1 MIPILPVTKPDIRT
15 VLGQGASFL
24 VNGAEVP
31 WDYTDPITK
40 KLYPQGMTVAF
51 KRAILNQDMTD
62 PTADRIRVLFN
73 ELLTMYHPPLRSHP
87 NIVKLHGIA
96 FETEGPADGMT
107 VMPVLVPECAELG
120 NLAEVLET
128 ARKEDRA
135 LAFDDKISLC
145 IDIAHGLEI
154 LHACDI
160 VHGDVKCENVLIFEN
175 DNELDNGDSKGK
187 QAPELSRGNY
197 LKLEAAKRTDIYSFG
212 MLIWRV
218 VFDGDPFQHLGKFE
232 GKTDRER
239 RSKRNEAIASL
250 KQNDRLVQHVCESL
264 AISDKFSRAH
274 LEMLSEVMNIT
285 LIEDPACRELDL
297 SRIIRLLTV
306 NNWYESRHT
315 LPPAR
320 LPMVVD
326 TQLLDLEKWYSEFE
340 KASPVTQFYIASGYR
355 DSAQG
360 LSRKRDD
367 DENRSA
373 AAYQLA
379 ICYANGFG
387 VPFVPNEC
395 LRWLRIAAETSRKAQ
410 EVLPKVAEAFDL
422 GSEEYVDIW
431 KTDVDTPSDAGI
443 SVASISFAEV
453 DYLSPNDRNKVAEQR
468 PIASS
473 WTLLS
478 AAESCRYDIMESLL
492 SASSKISIS
501 EDGVSPIHFLSSWD
515 INRAEGLGRKLLLAG
530 ADINARAIRGPSVG
544 GTPLMWSVYGDH
556 TEHTRILIKLGANPM
571 ASMEDGADALSF
583 ASRLHLTKHL
593 RLLLESCRPS
603 EVRGH
608 IQRLIE
614 EVAGAES
621 RFTRIL
627 RHGKHWKSAAWE
639 TLSLLEKWNSLF
651 PDAGDFK
658 TLLLPALHNSLE
670 SRYGR
675 MNSDLKLEFIKKLAI
690 EQSLLTDLLRQSVV
704 SFNTELFN
712 GLLDYGVPIQES
724 YGPKN
729 ESLLHLC
736 AKIPDHNLAATVFAS
751 RLLDLGAQV
760 NGKNTD
766 DVTPWMDAILER
778 KWDLADLLMERGAD
792 PLAADREGFNVLGL
806 CIKTINLGAIKY
818 LLKYC
823 KARSSFLNDAF
834 VVNGIKQI
842 SALQLAASLQLPR
855 AHGMKL
861 EVMGTFLLI
870 LANFAKEPWQLNFR
884 SDGIL
889 THATALEIAASQ
901 GSMHPVK
908 NLVKNGAHLESG
920 SQAVK
925 RAKAS
930 LAQTTDPLRRKN
942 LERCIFIIEHWDN
955 EAMQTHRLADDWTNM
970 RTIDES
976 HVASSWEIVVFDYK
990 SRKPMEKASKGKIV
1004 PLE

>member
-1 MIPILPVTKPDIRT
+1 M
-15 VLGQGASFL
+15 
-24 VNGAEVP
+24 
-31 WDYTDPITK
+31 
-40 KLYPQGMTVAF
+40 
-51 KRAILNQDMTD
+51 
-62 PTADRIRVLFN
+62 
-73 ELLTMYHPPLRSHP
+73 LL
-87 NIVKLHGIA
+87 
-96 FETEGPADGMT
+96 
-107 VMPVLVPECAELG
+107 
-120 NLAEVLET
+120 
-128 ARKEDRA
+128 
-135 LAFDDKISLC
+135 
-145 IDIAHGLEI
+145 
-154 LHACDI
+154 
-160 VHGDVKCENVLIFEN
+160 
-175 DNELDNGDSKGK
+175 
-187 QAPELSRGNY
+187 
-197 LKLEAAKRTDIYSFG
+197 
-212 MLIWRV
+212 WRV

-239 RSKRNEAIASL
+239 RSKRNEAIANL

-264 AISDKFSRAH
+264 AVSDNFSQAQ

-285 LIEDPACRELDL
+285 LIEDPARRELDL
-297 SRIIRLLTV
+297 GRIIRLLTV

-340 KASPVTQFYIASGYR
+340 KASPVAQSYIALGYR

-360 LSRKRDD
+360 LSGRRND

-431 KTDVDTPSDAGI
+431 KTDVDTPSDAGS
-443 SVASISFAEV
+443 SVPSISFAEV
-453 DYLSPNDRNKVAEQR
+453 DYLSVKDRTKAAGQVQR

-478 AAESCRYDIMESLL
+478 AAESCRYDIMESML
-492 SASSKISIS
+492 SDSSKVSIS
-501 EDGVSPIHFLSSWD
+501 KDGVSPIHFLSSWD
-515 INRAEGLGRKLLLAG
+515 ITKAEGLGRKLLLAG
-530 ADINARAIRGPSVG
+530 ADINARAILGPSVG
-544 GTPLMWSVYGDH
+544 GTPLMWSVYGNHID
-556 TEHTRILIKLGANPM
+556 HTRILIKLGANPM

-583 ASRLHLTKHL
+583 ASRLHLNTHL
-593 RLLLESCRPS
+593 RLLLESCRPA

-608 IQRLIE
+608 IQRLVE

-621 RFTRIL
+621 RFTRII
-627 RHGKHWKSAAWE
+627 RHGKHWESAAWD
-639 TLSLLEKWNSLF
+639 TLSFLEKWNSLF
-651 PDAGDFK
+651 PDAEDFK

-690 EQSLLTDLLRQSVV
+690 EPSMLTDLLRASVL
-704 SFNTELFN
+704 SFNTELYN
-712 GLLDYGVPIQES
+712 GLLDYGVPIQGS
-724 YGPKN
+724 FGPKN

-736 AKIPDHNLAATVFAS
+736 AKIPDHNLAAKVFAS

-760 NGKNTD
+760 NGRDAD

-778 KWDLADLLMERGAD
+778 KWDLADLLLEKGAD
-792 PLAADREGFNVLGL
+792 PLATDREGFNVLGL
-806 CIKTINLGAIKY
+806 CIKTINLGSVKY

-823 KARSSFLNDAF
+823 RAQSSFLKDAF
-834 VVNGIKQI
+834 VVNGKKQI

-889 THATALEIAASQ
+889 TNATALDIAAGQ

-925 RAKAS
+925 HAKAS

-942 LERCIFIIEHWDN
+942 LERCILIIEHWDD
-955 EAMQTHRLADDWTNM
+955 EAVQIRRLADDWTNM

-990 SRKPMEKASKGKIV
+990 SRKALAQGK
-1004 PLE
+1004 

>member
-1 MIPILPVTKPDIRT
+1 M
-15 VLGQGASFL
+15 
-24 VNGAEVP
+24 
-31 WDYTDPITK
+31 
-40 KLYPQGMTVAF
+40 
-51 KRAILNQDMTD
+51 
-62 PTADRIRVLFN
+62 
-73 ELLTMYHPPLRSHP
+73 LL
-87 NIVKLHGIA
+87 
-96 FETEGPADGMT
+96 
-107 VMPVLVPECAELG
+107 
-120 NLAEVLET
+120 
-128 ARKEDRA
+128 
-135 LAFDDKISLC
+135 
-145 IDIAHGLEI
+145 
-154 LHACDI
+154 
-160 VHGDVKCENVLIFEN
+160 
-175 DNELDNGDSKGK
+175 
-187 QAPELSRGNY
+187 
-197 LKLEAAKRTDIYSFG
+197 
-212 MLIWRV
+212 WRV

-239 RSKRNEAIASL
+239 RSKRNEAIANL

-264 AISDKFSRAH
+264 AVSDKFSQVQ

-285 LIEDPACRELDL
+285 LIEDPARRELDL
-297 SRIIRLLTV
+297 GRIIRLLTV

-326 TQLLDLEKWYSEFE
+326 TQLLDLEKWYPEFE
-340 KASPVTQFYIASGYR
+340 KASPVTQSYIALGYR

-360 LSRKRDD
+360 LSGRPND

-387 VPFVPNEC
+387 VPFIPNEC

-431 KTDVDTPSDAGI
+431 KTDVDTPSDLGS
-443 SVASISFAEV
+443 SVPSISFAEV
-453 DYLSPNDRNKVAEQR
+453 DYLSNKDRNKVAGQLQR

-478 AAESCRYDIMESLL
+478 AAESCRYDIMDSLL
-492 SASSKISIS
+492 SASSKVSIS

-515 INRAEGLGRKLLLAG
+515 ITRAEGLGRKLLLAG
-530 ADINARAIRGPSVG
+530 ADVNARAVRGPSVG
-544 GTPLMWSVYGDH
+544 GTPLMWSVYGNH
-556 TEHTRILIKLGANPM
+556 TEHTGILIKLGANPM

-583 ASRLHLTKHL
+583 ASRLHLDTHL
-593 RLLLESCRPS
+593 RLLLESCRPA

-608 IQRLIE
+608 IQRLVE

-621 RFTRIL
+621 RFTRII

-651 PDAGDFK
+651 PDTEDFK

-690 EQSLLTDLLRQSVV
+690 EPSMLTDLLRDSVV
-704 SFNTELFN
+704 GFNTELYN

-724 YGPKN
+724 FGPKN

-736 AKIPDHNLAATVFAS
+736 AKIPDHNLAAKVFAS
-751 RLLDLGAQV
+751 RLLDLGAEV
-760 NGKNTD
+760 NGRDIN

-778 KWDLADLLMERGAD
+778 KWDLADLLLEKGAD
-792 PLAADREGFNVLGL
+792 PLATDKEGFNVLGL
-806 CIKTINLGAIKY
+806 CIKTINLGSVKY

-823 KARSSFLNDAF
+823 RARSSFLNDAF
-834 VVNGIKQI
+834 MVNGIKQI

-889 THATALEIAASQ
+889 TNATALDIAASQ

-942 LERCIFIIEHWDN
+942 LERCILIIEHWDD
-955 EAMQTHRLADDWTNM
+955 EAMQTRRLADDWTNM

-990 SRKPMEKASKGKIV
+990 SRKAVIQGK
-1004 PLE
+1004 